1 MALLVIVAAISL
13 LLGNWINH
21 HVPPTDGLIGMAI
34 VVVVAVVGELFKRVL
49 PGGIPAVFWVTL
61 IGMALTAPY
70 WPGAAW
76 MAMVTGKVNF
86 LALSTPVLT
95 YAGLS
100 LAKDLPT
107 FRALGW
113 RIVVTSLAAN
123 AGTFVFATLIAQFLM
138 HTPG

>member
-1 MALLVIVAAISL
+1 ML
-13 LLGNWINH
+13 
-21 HVPPTDGLIGMAI
+21 
-34 VVVVAVVGELFKRVL
+34 KRVV
-49 PGGIPAVFWVTL
+49 PGRIPAVFWVTV

-76 MAMVTGKVNF
+76 MAAATGKVNF
-86 LALSTPVLT
+86 LALSTPLLT

-107 FRALGW
+107 FRVLGW

-123 AGTFVFATLIAQFLM
+123 AGTFIFATLIAQLLM
-138 HTPG
+138 HKTI

>member
-1 MALLVIVAAISL
+1 V
-13 LLGNWINH
+13 
-21 HVPPTDGLIGMAI
+21 
-34 VVVVAVVGELFKRVL
+34 
-49 PGGIPAVFWVTL
+49 PAVFWATL

-70 WPGAAW
+70 WPGGPWFAAT
-76 MAMVTGKVNF
+76 TGKVNF

-100 LAKDLPT
+100 LGKDLAT

-123 AGTFVFATLIAQFLM
+123 AGTFVFASLIAEALM
-138 HTPG
+138 RSGS

>member
-1 MALLVIVAAISL
+1 VIVAAIGL
-13 LLGNWINH
+13 MLGNWINY
-21 HVPPTDGLIGMAI
+21 HVFPADALLGMAF
-34 VVVVAVVGELFKRVL
+34 VVVVAAIGEVLKRVI
-49 PGGIPAVFWVTL
+49 PGRIPAVFWVTM

-76 MAMVTGKVNF
+76 VAATTAKVNF

-100 LAKDLPT
+100 LAKDMPT

-123 AGTFVFATLIAQFLM
+123 AGTFIFATGIAQFLM
-138 HTPG
+138 HKPG